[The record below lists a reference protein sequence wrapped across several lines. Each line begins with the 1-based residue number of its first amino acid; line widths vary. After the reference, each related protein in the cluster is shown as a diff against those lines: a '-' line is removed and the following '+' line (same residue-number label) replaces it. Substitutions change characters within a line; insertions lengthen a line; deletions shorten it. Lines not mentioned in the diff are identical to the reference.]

1 MPARVRFLAASTS
14 QVFLIGGLLLLTARD
29 AVAQPAQVVQVVF
42 LNVGQGDAI
51 LVRAPEGQSALIDA
65 GPAAPLEA
73 LRELGVTQIDLL
85 VATHPH
91 ADHIG
96 GMVDVLNTI
105 PVRFYMDN
113 GEPYTTA
120 TYVELVRT
128 LERRTDITYLAA
140 EPRMISLGSVE
151 LEVLPLLPSG
161 SVDHN
166 DRSVGLVISFGAF
179 RAFLSGDSEGR
190 ELSS

>member
-120 TYVELVRT
+120 IR
-128 LERRTDITYLAA
+128 
-140 EPRMISLGSVE
+140 
-151 LEVLPLLPSG
+151 
-161 SVDHN
+161 
-166 DRSVGLVISFGAF
+166 GA
-179 RAFLSGDSEGR
+179 RAHARASH
-190 ELSS
+190 

>member
-1 MPARVRFLAASTS
+1 M
-14 QVFLIGGLLLLTARD
+14 
-29 AVAQPAQVVQVVF
+29 
-42 LNVGQGDAI
+42 
-51 LVRAPEGQSALIDA
+51 
-65 GPAAPLEA
+65 
-73 LRELGVTQIDLL
+73 
-85 VATHPH
+85 
-91 ADHIG
+91 
-96 GMVDVLNTI
+96 
-105 PVRFYMDN
+105 
-113 GEPYTTA
+113 
-120 TYVELVRT
+120 ELVRT